1 MGKIEFSFYPAISQI
16 CAISKAN
23 IFQKMETFGMVEN
36 FGTAFQFT
44 HIFIQQ
50 LTFFFIAR
58 KKKQKNWVMEITNHM
73 FYVLFFQVML

>member
-1 MGKIEFSFYPAISQI
+1 
-16 CAISKAN
+16 
-23 IFQKMETFGMVEN
+23 METFGMVEN

-58 KKKQKNWVMEITNHM
+58 KKKQKNWVMEMTNHM
-73 FYVLFFQVML
+73 FYVLLFEVML